1 MNITRLFIYLVLAF
15 MLSLIY
21 SCSTTKQCERNVK
34 KAIACGLI
42 KDSISYRVT
51 TKDSL
56 VFIKGDDIE
65 THDTLTKYVECP
77 DGKKPI
83 FHAHSSTTR
92 KNNSTS
98 TTTIDTNGKITIEC
112 DCADSILKFQAIIT
126 EKDRFIS
133 TINTINTKQLTHW
146 QRFKKD
152 FKLFLSSFVLGMLF
166 MYLLPYIYKLTKPLI
181 KTLFV

>member
-1 MNITRLFIYLVLAF
+1 M
-15 MLSLIY
+15 S
-21 SCSTTKQCERNVK
+21 K

-83 FHAHSSTTR
+83 FYAHTSSTR
-92 KNNSTS
+92 K
-98 TTTIDTNGKITIEC
+98 I
-112 DCADSILKFQAIIT
+112 ILP
-126 EKDRFIS
+126 
-133 TINTINTKQLTHW
+133 
-146 QRFKKD
+146 
-152 FKLFLSSFVLGMLF
+152 
-166 MYLLPYIYKLTKPLI
+166 LLRLLI
-181 KTLFV
+181 QMAK

>member
-1 MNITRLFIYLVLAF
+1 MRLIIYLVIALI
-15 MLSLIY
+15 LSLIY
-21 SCSTTKQCERNVK
+21 SCNTTKQCERNVK

-83 FHAHSSTTR
+83 FYAHSSTTR

-126 EKDRFIS
+126 EKDRYIS
-133 TINTINTKQLTHW
+133 TINTIHTKDLTNW

-166 MYLLPYIYKLTKPLI
+166 MYLLPYIWKIIKPFL
-181 KTLFV
+181 KTLFI